1 MSAVAKRL
9 ESIKARGG
17 ISGREV
23 AQLLNTTP
31 ETVSRWKQG
40 RTTPQPKAL
49 DRLLWLDW
57 LAEQLASFYEPDEAR
72 LWLFSPH
79 IDLEGSRPADSIAIG
94 EIDRV
99 LSIIDK
105 LQSGAYI

>member
-1 MSAVAKRL
+1 L

-57 LAEQLASFYEPDEAR
+57 LAEQLGSFYEPDEAR

-79 IDLEGSRPADSIAIG
+79 IDLDGSRPADFIAIG
-94 EIDRV
+94 KIDRV
-99 LSIIDK
+99 LAIVDR

>member
-9 ESIKARGG
+9 DSIKARGG

-31 ETVSRWKQG
+31 ETVSRWQQG

-57 LAEQLASFYEPDEAR
+57 LAEQLGSIYEPDEAR

-79 IDLEGSRPADSIAIG
+79 RDLHGSRPADLIAEGDI
-94 EIDRV
+94 EPVLAIVDR
-99 LSIIDK
+99 
-105 LQSGAYI
+105 LQSGAYV